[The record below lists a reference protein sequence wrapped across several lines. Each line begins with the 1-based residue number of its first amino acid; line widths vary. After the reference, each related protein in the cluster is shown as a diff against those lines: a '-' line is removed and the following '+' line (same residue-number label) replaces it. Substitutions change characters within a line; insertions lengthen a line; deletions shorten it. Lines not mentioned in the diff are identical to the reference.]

1 MKKMKRMKVLSVLL
15 CLVMLLSC
23 LPVTVF
29 AEGETSGEGWE
40 LREGILD
47 ITGKLTELPAV
58 EFTKIEVKVDGVL
71 ALSDGTAVAVPV
83 FNNGTISGGTFKE
96 IMTNDETIT
105 GGVYEKSVD
114 NLVRSVISGGTFKNS
129 VINRG
134 TITGGIYHTGG
145 VNYSTGVICGAK
157 FLDGAKL
164 TNNNSAPGSVKVLH
178 KINGSDAEL
187 VYDKGTENLI
197 EALNAAAGRTA
208 DAKGIWYCGD
218 QPVGENAMVPLNYTE
233 YTLKY
238 EVLIPANLVG
248 GSVTATPDVAA
259 KNENV
264 YLTVSPDANYRTKVI
279 TAMHGDNQIPVSTSV
294 SGYDGFFIMPGG
306 DVTVAAEFERLYQ
319 VTTSGYNRGQIYV
332 SADAN
337 KDFAISGK
345 FAEGDTVYLD
355 WNMTE
360 TIYDVLK
367 ELTVTDA
374 DNNEI
379 TVTDNHFIM
388 PGGDVLVTAVFG
400 LPEGDNW
407 NVDGFGNLRITGKV
421 EALPDVKFEKIIVE
435 EGSELALS
443 NSVTVRK
450 SVDNYGTVSGGT
462 YSELVENHTMITGG
476 VYCNSVK
483 NYANGTICNAKF
495 VEEGSVS
502 SNFNTDEGSIKV
514 LHSINGKDMELA
526 YIGSRG
532 FANLLTELQKVDAEG
547 EWRKA
552 ADNSSIG
559 EDETV
564 PSHYTKYLSHK
575 HKVEVFAEG
584 GTLKK
589 ACKNTDGNCLT
600 PEAEWELKLKA
611 PAERVYDGREKHAV
625 LEFTD
630 WVDAAPAITYKQG
643 ATVLNSAPVNAGT
656 YTASV
661 TAEDVT
667 ASVEFTIEP
676 AAASVDQFRFTAPN
690 NLIYDG
696 TEKHAEFVWDE
707 IFEESD
713 ITVTYYAADGNALE
727 GAPVN
732 AGTYTVKLSVD
743 SGNYAAEGL
752 SDSDWRFTVAKRD
765 LIVTANNQVITK
777 GENIDYTA
785 CSVSGLPANH
795 RAEVV
800 LQASTTDVTTD
811 GVITATA
818 TVKVSDRVVTENF
831 NVTYVDGE
839 LVILPDVTANTVGV
853 GDEATLEA
861 EKAQLEQHLQE
872 NGDDFTEAQKQEIE
886 DAIDRIDAAMEV
898 LEAVEEVEADI
909 ASLPETAEADDV
921 AARNRIKAA
930 QAAYEELSS
939 HGKTLVSEES
949 KSKLDDLLD
958 DVAYKIVKGG
968 GSKWT
973 VGASTSLTFT
983 ANGAYSE
990 FTALKVDGKTVN
1002 AKYYEAKS
1010 GSTIITLKVE
1020 FLKTLKEGT
1029 HTIQVVYSD
1038 EEASSTFNVT
1048 KNPATGDDS
1057 NVMLWAGLTGGSL
1070 VCLAAAV
1077 FVLVK
1082 KRKNDE

>member
-1 MKKMKRMKVLSVLL
+1 MNKMKRMKVLSVLL

-114 NLVRSVISGGTFKNS
+114 NEVRSVISGGTFKNS

-134 TITGGIYHTGG
+134 TITGGIYHIGG
-145 VNYSTGVICGAK
+145 VNSSTGVICGAK

-374 DNNEI
+374 NNNKI
-379 TVTDNHFIM
+379 TVTDNYFIM

-400 LPEGDNW
+400 LPAGDGW
-407 NVDGFGNLRITGKV
+407 NVDKKGKLHITGKV
-421 EALPDVKFEKIIVE
+421 ETLPNVKFENIYIE
-435 EGSELALS
+435 EGGELALP
-443 NSVTVRK
+443 NDVTV
-450 SVDNYGTVSGGT
+450 SVNVYNYGTISGGT
-462 YSELVENHTMITGG
+462 YSGTVTNDGTIAGTIFSGR
-476 VYCNSVK
+476 VK
-483 NYANGTICNAKF
+483 NYGPLSNAKF
-495 VEEGSVS
+495 LENATIEYY
-502 SNFNTDEGSIKV
+502 NADYIKV
-514 LHSINGKDMELA
+514 LHSVNGKDVELPL
-526 YIGSRG
+526 RT
-532 FANLLTELQKVDAEG
+532 NLLTELQKIDAEG

-552 ADNSSIG
+552 ADNSAVG

-564 PSHYTKYLSHK
+564 YFRYTAYLSHK
-575 HKVEVFAEG
+575 HEVAVIAEG
-584 GTLKK
+584 AALKK

-600 PEAEWELKLKA
+600 PDAEWEVELKA
-611 PAERVYDGREKHAV
+611 PTGLTYDGAPKEAAV
-625 LEFTD
+625 TVKAGNVTEQEF
-630 WVDAAPAITYKQG
+630 PITYKQG

-676 AAASVDQFRFTAPN
+676 AAASVNQFRFTAPN

-777 GENIDYTA
+777 GENIDHTA
-785 CSVSGLPANH
+785 CSVSGLPTNH

-818 TVKVSDRVVTENF
+818 TVKVGERVVTENF

-886 DAIDRIDAAMEV
+886 DAIDRIDAAMKV

-921 AARNRIKAA
+921 AARNQIKAA
-930 QAAYEELSS
+930 PAAYEELSS

-1010 GSTIITLKVE
+1010 GSTIITLKAE
-1020 FLKTLKEGT
+1020 FLKTLKEGA

-1070 VCLAAAV
+1070 VCLAAVA